1 MSEWRLSSRSWVRVH
16 ASTEESGA
24 VLFPWI
30 PAPLFLSSSLR
41 LASYREPYSSQYLR
55 LFLSISDSI
64 VLRGV
69 ECGVGQSCY
78 WLQFCFTGRCAI
90 ASVAVSD
97 DGAVRA
103 AERDRRT

>member
-1 MSEWRLSSRSWVRVH
+1 MISRFWVRVH

-41 LASYREPYSSQYLR
+41 LAIYREPRSSQHLR
-55 LFLSISDSI
+55 LFLSKSGSI

-69 ECGVGQSCY
+69 GCGVGQSCY
-78 WLQFCFTGRCAI
+78 WLQSCFTGRRVI
-90 ASVAVSD
+90 ASVAASD

-103 AERDRRT
+103 AERGRRT